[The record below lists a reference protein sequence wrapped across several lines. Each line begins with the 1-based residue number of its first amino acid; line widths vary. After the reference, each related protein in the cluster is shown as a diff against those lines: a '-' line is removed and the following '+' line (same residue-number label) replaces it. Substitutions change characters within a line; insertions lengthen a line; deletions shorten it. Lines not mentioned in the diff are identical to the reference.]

1 MMILRFAACL
11 TLVCG
16 LSPCSSAAIIGT
28 NPPALPLTRER
39 IAALPA
45 SQRPAWEK
53 YLARSNRQLKADQEF
68 FFGEMKKHHITAPT
82 IPPDGSSARSIS
94 LREPSA
100 WYSQAEASRIA
111 GIVRSFQTPA
121 GGWSK
126 NLDMTHHARAPGE
139 QFSEGNLSSLI
150 APFDHDI
157 PREVHWNYV
166 GTFDND
172 ATTTEL
178 RFLAKVITAR
188 GTGTDALDAVAFRRG
203 MDYILAAQYP
213 NGGWPQVWPLQGGYH
228 DGITYNDG
236 AVINVLEL
244 LDDVAEGRNE
254 FSFVS
259 RKIRVLAAASRQRG
273 IQCILDTQVVV
284 DGRRTVWCQQHDPL
298 TLQPAS
304 ARNYEMPSQSGGES
318 VEVMMFLMRLPNPDL
333 RTIAAVHAAAAWFE
347 KTRLADVAYI
357 SKGEKGRQLV
367 PEPGAPP
374 LWARY
379 YSLGADRPI
388 FGDRDK
394 TIHDDVSEISNER
407 RNGYRW
413 FTGRPMGALQAYAR
427 WKVKHPPS
435 EAHGG

>member
-1 MMILRFAACL
+1 MMILRFTACL
-11 TLVCG
+11 TLVSG
-16 LSPCSSAAIIGT
+16 LSPCLSAAIIGT
-28 NPPALPLTRER
+28 NPPALPLTLER

-53 YLARSNRQLKADQEF
+53 YRARSNRQLKADQDF
-68 FFGEMKKHHITAPT
+68 FFGEMKKYHLTAPT

-94 LREPSA
+94 LRQPAA
-100 WYSQAEASRIA
+100 WYGQAEAARIV

-139 QFSEGNLSSLI
+139 RFSQGNLSSLI

-157 PREVHWNYV
+157 PRDVLWNYV

-172 ATTTEL
+172 TTTTQL
-178 RFLAKVITAR
+178 RFLAKVIAAR
-188 GTGTDALDAVAFRRG
+188 GTGSDALDTAAFLRG
-203 MDYILAAQYP
+203 LDYIFAAEYP

-236 AVINVLEL
+236 VMVNVLEL

-259 RKIRVLAAASRQRG
+259 QKIRALAAASRQRG
-273 IQCILDTQVVV
+273 IQCILNTQIVA
-284 DGRRTVWCQQHDPL
+284 DRRRTVWGQQHDPL
-298 TLQPAS
+298 TLRPTS
-304 ARNYEMPSQSGGES
+304 ARNYEMPAQSGGES
-318 VEVMMFLMRLPNPDL
+318 VGVMMFLMRLPNPDPG
-333 RTIAAVHAAAAWFE
+333 TIAAVHAAAAWLE
-347 KTRLADVAYI
+347 KTRLADVAYRTN
-357 SKGEKGRQLV
+357 GEKGRQLV
-367 PEPGAPP
+367 PEPGAAP

-394 TIHDDVSEISNER
+394 TIHDDVSEISSER
-407 RNGYRW
+407 RNGYSW
-413 FTGRPMGALQAYAR
+413 FTGAPMRALQAYAR
-427 WKVKHPPS
+427 WKVTHPPS
-435 EAHGG
+435 GAHGG